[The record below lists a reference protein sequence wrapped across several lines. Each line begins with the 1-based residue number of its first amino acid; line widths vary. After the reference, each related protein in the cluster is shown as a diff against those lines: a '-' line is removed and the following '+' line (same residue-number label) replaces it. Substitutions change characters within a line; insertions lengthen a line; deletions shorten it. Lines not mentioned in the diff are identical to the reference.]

1 MIISASRRTDLPARY
16 SEWLVNRFSE
26 GYVYVRNPVSTHQ
39 VSKVSISPDV
49 VDGVVFWTKNPEPM
63 LDKLDV
69 FKDYAYYFQITANA
83 YGVDIEPNIP
93 SKNDVIVPSIQRL
106 SDIIGPRR
114 VIWRYDP
121 IVLNA
126 DHPKEYHYKY
136 FEKMAKMLS
145 GYVRR
150 CTFSFVDL
158 YKNTERNTRSLG
170 IQRITEE
177 DMLEIGQRFSEIAQA
192 YGLQLNTCAEAINLA
207 RFGIEHAC
215 CIDRAI
221 FEEISGFHIKAVKD
235 PNQRP
240 ECGCIASI
248 DIGMYNTC
256 TNGCK
261 YCYANSNASTA
272 RKKSEQHDPKAPL
285 LIGTISP
292 DDKLTDRKM
301 KSMKQGQLSL
311 LEIGGTHEGF

>member
-16 SEWLVNRFSE
+16 SEWLVNRFKE
-26 GYVYVRNPVSTHQ
+26 GYVYVRNPMNAHQ
-39 VSKVSISPDV
+39 VSRISLSTDV
-49 VDGVVFWTKNPEPM
+49 VDGVVFWTKNPAPV

-106 SDIIGPRR
+106 SDIIGPKR

-136 FEKMAKMLS
+136 FEKMAKMLG

-150 CTFSFVDL
+150 CTFSFIDL

-170 IQRITEE
+170 IQKINEE
-177 DMLEIGQRFSEIAQA
+177 DMLEIGQHFSEIAHA
-192 YGLQLNTCAEAINLA
+192 YGLQLDTCAEAINLEQ
-207 RFGIEHAC
+207 FGIGHAC

-221 FEEISGFHIKAVKD
+221 FEELSGFHIKAVKD

-261 YCYANSNASTA
+261 YCYANSNASAA
-272 RKKSEQHDPKAPL
+272 RKQCEQHDPKAPL

-292 DDKLTDRKM
+292 DDKLTERKM
-301 KSMKQGQLSL
+301 KSMKQDQMSL